1 MPINNTRNLQ
11 RNAPALFRP
20 IVVRSIE
27 DPVDEA
33 VSLNLYQAEII
44 QDTSIDST
52 ASFKYNPP
60 GTGLRS
66 TQQLLID
73 WSDFSNHTFFNSA
86 QVKVNVA
93 FSKIQNEFPF
103 DGNQKLTEE
112 FLDGLTGFE
121 KYVYDNY
128 PKYVGYLF
136 FSGTIA
142 SAGPAYGTYVTV
154 VDQAG
159 AAYTEV
165 SRKTDGKNIINPM
178 LNPMTIE
185 YWLYVPTIA
194 NSDQVILDKHSGSF
208 GFLSALNSDV
218 STTTANNTFYIAS
231 GSVYEQLTIPITKGE
246 WTHIAWVWNRT
257 PGFYGITSYI
267 NGEIYNTTS
276 ASVEFDTLN
285 VTNNL
290 YIGSGSAFPI
300 VSFTPTNTLSGALDE
315 LRIWH
320 TIRSESEIYNNYKK
334 SIFANPDLKL
344 YYKFNEASG
353 SNSPI
358 VIDASSNG
366 LHGNLSTDA
375 QILKVRNIATSS
387 IAGEDPVTYESL
399 ELSPILFGNQID
411 VYNYRTQFY
420 ASASVYDNLN
430 PNIITKLV
438 PRHYF
443 LEGQTEDAL
452 PTEEGE
458 IIDNL
463 ISGNDPRTTRLGDS
477 QVLLLFLYTWAKFF
491 DEIKLYTQQLVD
503 NQFVD
508 YNDIDTVPDQFLQ
521 QLARSQ
527 GIELPPLFT
536 GASVAQFLNADNLE
550 QDPSVNSLSLEQIQ
564 NQVWRRILV
573 NLREIVTSKG
583 TIHGIKTFIRATGI
597 DPDNN
602 FRIREYGGPT
612 KLNLDFVRDFRN
624 EISTL
629 LNFYVGVGG
638 YVKSPFLSSSRIE
651 PGYPDIAGTP
661 NDGLLTSGSWTYEG
675 LYKFPIDRIYSRNE
689 SLVRIVGTGSN
700 YTDPTS
706 EGSLFANLV
715 AFSGSRNY
723 NSEVTSSVTL
733 FIRPNQNAAA
743 PTLKLYLSGVNLFD
757 GDKWYISFG
766 RRRNDDGLNSIVSS
780 SYFLRVAKNVYGEIF
795 ENYHVEEWFND
806 NQGSGP
812 SANVWNSLTS
822 TANASG
828 SYFTIG
834 SSSIDTSVALFLNDT
849 SITSQARETRYHGD
863 VSQIRFWSKYL
874 NQDEYFEHVKNF
886 KSIGVQDPTTNFN
899 FVTYKSS
906 SWERLRIDA
915 NTDQLVTQSNG
926 AGQIEI
932 FDFSQNNYHLSG
944 TNFGQFTE
952 VIKPERYYYTYI
964 SPKYDEAS
972 TINKVRIRSFE
983 QYENVQATPWAQVA
997 PVYEIRRSEEP
1008 TDSTKFSIDYSVV
1021 EALNQDIITIFATLD
1036 DLDNALG
1043 SPELVFSPDYPG
1055 LDSLRQVY
1063 FNRLTD
1069 KINLKQFFEFYKWFD
1084 MNIGTFISQLIPKKT
1099 KYFGANFIIESHM
1112 LERPKFEYLFSELY
1126 LGDSNRTGLRDRILL
1141 QLLVGTFA
1149 KY

>member
-20 IVVRSIE
+20 IVVRSME
-27 DPVDEA
+27 DASDES
-33 VSLNLYQAEII
+33 VSFNLYQAEVI
-44 QDTSIDST
+44 QDTSIENTS
-52 ASFKYNPP
+52 SFKYNPP

-66 TQQLLID
+66 TQQLLVD
-73 WSDFSNHTFFNSA
+73 WSDFANHTFFNSA

-93 FSKIQNEFPF
+93 FDKIQNQFPF
-103 DGNQKLTEE
+103 DGEQKNAEL
-112 FLDGLTGFE
+112 FLDQLTGFE

-128 PKYVGYLF
+128 PKYAGYLY
-136 FSGTIA
+136 FSGTVA
-142 SAGPAYGTYVTV
+142 PSAPSYGTYVTV
-154 VDQAG
+154 IDQAG
-159 AAYTEV
+159 AAYTDM
-165 SRKTDGKNIINPM
+165 SRKIDGKNIINPM

-194 NSDQVILDKHSGSF
+194 NSDQVIIDKHSGSF
-208 GFLSALNSDV
+208 GFLSALNADV
-218 STTTANNTFYIAS
+218 STSTANNTFYIAS
-231 GSVYEQLTIPITKGE
+231 GSAYEQLTIPVTKGQ

-257 PGFYGITSYI
+257 PGYYGISSYI
-267 NGEIYNTTS
+267 NGEYYSTTS
-276 ASVEFDTLN
+276 GSVEFDTLN
-285 VTNNL
+285 ITNNL

-320 TIRSESEIYNNYKK
+320 TIRSQEEIYNNYQK
-334 SIFANPDLKL
+334 SIFANPYLKL

-353 SNSPI
+353 SNSPV

-366 LHGNLSTDA
+366 LHGNLSA
-375 QILKVRNIATSS
+375 QGQIFQVRNVATSS
-387 IAGEDPVTYESL
+387 IAGPSPVTYERID
-399 ELSPILFGNQID
+399 LSPILFGNQID
-411 VYNYRTQFY
+411 VYNYRTNFY
-420 ASASVYDNLN
+420 ASASIYDNVN

-452 PTEEGE
+452 ETEEGQ

-463 ISGNDPRTTRLGDS
+463 ISGDDPRSTKLGDT

-491 DEIKLYTQQLVD
+491 DEIKLYTQQFVD

-508 YNDIDTVPDQFLQ
+508 YNNIDTVPDQFLQ

-536 GASVAQFLNADNLE
+536 GASVAQFINANNIQDN
-550 QDPSVNSLSLEQIQ
+550 PSVNELSLQQIQ
-564 NQVWRRILV
+564 NQIWRRILV

-612 KLNLDFVRDFRN
+612 KLNLDFVRDTRN
-624 EISTL
+624 EISTM
-629 LNFYVGVGG
+629 LNFNIGGGG
-638 YVKSPFLSSSRIE
+638 YVKSPFLSASRIE
-651 PGYPDIAGTP
+651 PGYPIMAGNA
-661 NDGLLTSGSWTYEG
+661 NDGLFTSGSWTYEG
-675 LYKFPIDRIYSRNE
+675 LYKFPIDRIYQRNQ
-689 SLVRIVGTGSN
+689 SLVRVLGTGSN
-700 YTDPTS
+700 FS
-706 EGSLFANLV
+706 GEGALFANLV
-715 AFSGSRNY
+715 AFSGSRTY
-723 NSEVTSSVTL
+723 NSETTSSLML
-733 FIRPNQNAAA
+733 FIRSNENMAA
-743 PTLKLYLSGVNLFD
+743 PYVKLTLSGVNLFD
-757 GDKWYISFG
+757 GDKWYVSFG
-766 RRRNDDGLNSIVSS
+766 KRRNDDGLDSVVSS
-780 SYFLRVAKNVYGEIF
+780 SYFLRAAKNVYGDIF
-795 ENYHVEEWFND
+795 DDYSVEEWFND

-812 SANVWNSLTS
+812 AANRWNALSS

-828 SYFTIG
+828 SFFTIG
-834 SSSIDTSVALFLNDT
+834 SSSIDTAPDYFLNDDKT
-849 SITSQARETRYHGD
+849 VPDPARETWYQGD
-863 VSQIRFWSKYL
+863 VAQMRFWNKYITTE
-874 NQDEYFEHVKNF
+874 EYPEHIRNF
-886 KSIGVQDPTTNFN
+886 KSLGVQDPTTHFN
-899 FVTYKSS
+899 FVSYKSG

-915 NTDQLVTQSNG
+915 NTDQIVTQSNG
-926 AGQIEI
+926 AGEIEI

-944 TNFGQFTE
+944 TGFGQNVE
-952 VIKPERYYYTYI
+952 VIKPERYYYSFI
-964 SPKYDEAS
+964 SPKFDEAS
-972 TINKVRIRSFE
+972 TTNKVRIRSFE

-997 PVYEIRRSEEP
+997 PVYEIKRSEEP

-1021 EALNQDIITIFATLD
+1021 EALNQDIINIFATLD

-1043 SPELVFSPDYPG
+1043 APELVFSPDYPG
-1055 LDSLRQVY
+1055 LDALRQVY

-1069 KINLKQFFEFYKWFD
+1069 KINLKQFFDFYKWFD
-1084 MNIGTFISQLIPKKT
+1084 TNIGTFVSQLIPKKT

-1112 LERPKFEYLFSELY
+1112 LERPKFEYLFSEIY

-1149 KY
+1149 RY